1 MDIQEYQSEY
11 RAKVLQQL
19 TDYAREKGYGSV
31 RLLETDDL
39 DEIAPVLLRA
49 YFADSV
55 PDFAQYPAVSLG
67 WSCFVGV
74 ALAVLWDSDWEKYGA
89 APEQPYPMIRDA
101 RGWDELDEYVLE
113 EVLGWQ
119 LESEE
124 AKALTNFFK
133 SAVELCYTTLRHERI
148 EPGTPAAFQLYGATV
163 FALYKLGISAGLKI
177 LGYKLEA
184 VQPQPM
190 GLPN

>member
-55 PDFAQYPAVSLG
+55 PDF
-67 WSCFVGV
+67 
-74 ALAVLWDSDWEKYGA
+74 GA
-89 APEQPYPMIRDA
+89 APERLYPMIRDA

-119 LESEE
+119 LDSEE

-184 VQPQPM
+184 VQPQSM

>member
-1 MDIQEYQSEY
+1 
-11 RAKVLQQL
+11 
-19 TDYAREKGYGSV
+19 
-31 RLLETDDL
+31 
-39 DEIAPVLLRA
+39 
-49 YFADSV
+49 
-55 PDFAQYPAVSLG
+55 
-67 WSCFVGV
+67 
-74 ALAVLWDSDWEKYGA
+74 
-89 APEQPYPMIRDA
+89 MIRDA

-119 LESEE
+119 LDSEE

-163 FALYKLGISAGLKI
+163 FALYKLGVSAGLKI